1 MTIHPTLRAL
11 LAGAAV
17 FCLALPATADD
28 GAAGAAAEAREETA
42 AGAPEGGGDR
52 IAVLFETGMAAVA
65 AAEREGLAEDERA
78 ARLDEAIAAF
88 RAILIDRPELVRVR
102 LELARAFFL
111 KEEDT
116 LSRRHFE
123 RVLAGDPPAAVAANV
138 RRYLAAMR
146 ARKRWTGYF
155 GVSVAPDSNLNR
167 ASDTEIVWIDTALGR
182 LAFRRNAESF
192 SRSGIGVSVWAGGEY
207 QLPLGERLR
216 LRAGADAA
224 RLDYKG
230 GAFDRTFGAAH
241 LGPRWL
247 AGEATEFS
255 LLADARRQWT
265 GGVPLSDEIGA
276 RLEAWRMV
284 SRRVG
289 LGATLGLRR
298 RDYRRGDA
306 LDGPVGDFAFDA
318 GWTATPVLRA
328 GLSAGYARER
338 PKARDWRSAVKWGR
352 VSASVFLPLGFTL
365 GASGEWRRTDYEG
378 GGAVHLTL
386 DGGGREDRMRILR
399 ATVLNRA
406 VTLFGFSPQL
416 AVVGERLRSNA
427 QAVGYRRNRA
437 ELRAVRQF

>member
-1 MTIHPTLRAL
+1 M
-11 LAGAAV
+11 
-17 FCLALPATADD
+17 
-28 GAAGAAAEAREETA
+28 
-42 AGAPEGGGDR
+42 
-52 IAVLFETGMAAVA
+52 
-65 AAEREGLAEDERA
+65 
-78 ARLDEAIAAF
+78 
-88 RAILIDRPELVRVR
+88 
-102 LELARAFFL
+102 
-111 KEEDT
+111 
-116 LSRRHFE
+116 
-123 RVLAGDPPAAVAANV
+123 
-138 RRYLAAMR
+138 
-146 ARKRWTGYF
+146 
-155 GVSVAPDSNLNR
+155 
-167 ASDTEIVWIDTALGR
+167 
-182 LAFRRNAESF
+182 
-192 SRSGIGVSVWAGGEY
+192 WAGGEY

-255 LLADARRQWT
+255 LLADARRQWA

-427 QAVGYRRNRA
+427 QAASYRRNRA